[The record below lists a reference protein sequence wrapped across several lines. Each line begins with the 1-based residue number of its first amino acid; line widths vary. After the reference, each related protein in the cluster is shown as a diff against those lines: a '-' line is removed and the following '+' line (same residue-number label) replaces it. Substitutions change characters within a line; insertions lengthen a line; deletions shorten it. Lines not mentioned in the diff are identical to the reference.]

1 MLRISL
7 RVVANESDTLLPHVD
22 IVGALMAV
30 VAHFAEDGGNC
41 GRRRHRGEVLGEVG
55 KRMSAKSGPA
65 SRREGAGE
73 PFRNV
78 WSLVSLHRCF
88 IVTQGIIGSRPGPP
102 AVLCIIRII
111 LYYLLIRIMYCRTL
125 GDIAARGCFSRSHPR
140 LRETTIEPRSLFS

>member
-1 MLRISL
+1 
-7 RVVANESDTLLPHVD
+7 
-22 IVGALMAV
+22 MAV

-78 WSLVSLHRCF
+78 WSLVSLQVFHCYTGYYRVPSGAASCIMYYTYYIILF
-88 IVTQGIIGSRPGPP
+88 INTYYVLSDPGPGYLRGVP
-102 AVLCIIRII
+102 SGLGLTDSRI
-111 LYYLLIRIMYCRTL
+111 Y
-125 GDIAARGCFSRSHPR
+125 ASF
-140 LRETTIEPRSLFS
+140 

>member
-1 MLRISL
+1 
-7 RVVANESDTLLPHVD
+7 
-22 IVGALMAV
+22 MAV

-78 WSLVSLHRCF
+78 WSLVSLQVFHRYTGYYR
-88 IVTQGIIGSRPGPP
+88 VPSGAAS
-102 AVLCIIRII
+102 CIMYYTYYII
-111 LYYLLIRIMYCRTL
+111 LFINTYYVLSDPGITRC
-125 GDIAARGCFSRSHPR
+125 
-140 LRETTIEPRSLFS
+140 TTQPFWFCVAS

>member
-1 MLRISL
+1 
-7 RVVANESDTLLPHVD
+7 
-22 IVGALMAV
+22 MAV
-30 VAHFAEDGGNC
+30 VAHFDEDGGNC

-78 WSLVSLHRCF
+78 WSLVSLQVFHRYT
-88 IVTQGIIGSRPGPP
+88 TQGIIGSRPGPP

-125 GDIAARGCFSRSHPR
+125 GGAQASRGGGATRGRGVRAFVEPSAWRGARLSTVWPK
-140 LRETTIEPRSLFS
+140 I